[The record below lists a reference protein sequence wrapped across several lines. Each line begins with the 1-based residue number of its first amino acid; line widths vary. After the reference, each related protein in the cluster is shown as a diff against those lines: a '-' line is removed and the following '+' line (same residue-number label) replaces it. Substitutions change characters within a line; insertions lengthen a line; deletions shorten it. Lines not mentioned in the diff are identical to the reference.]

1 MILVTGGSGY
11 VGSHIVRR
19 LAKAAKPVRAL
30 VRDRSRAERE
40 GRLHR
45 LPVEWLVGDVL
56 RPDTLSPAMAGVK
69 SVVHTVAIAIEK
81 GSHSY
86 EEVNFQGTVNV
97 VEAAKTAGVN
107 RFILLSQL
115 GASAD
120 LPYRF
125 LASKGR
131 AEDYVSASGLE
142 WTALRPAVI
151 WGPEDEFANS
161 FAKLLP
167 FSPLI
172 FPIVGGEESRF
183 QPVWIEDVVSCVVQA
198 LGNPATIGK
207 RYELG
212 GPEVLS
218 LEQIER
224 RTLQGIGAKR
234 LMVRFPM
241 PLLRAA
247 VALMEAVLPAPPVTG
262 GLLELLAVSNVTDRN
277 SLGEFVVQP
286 RAFTAQAAA
295 EYMRSFRARDTLAQ
309 FLGR

>member
-45 LPVEWLVGDVL
+45 LPVEWLDGDVL
-56 RPDTLSPAMAGVK
+56 QPGTLSPAMAGVK
-69 SVVHTVAIAIEK
+69 AVVHTVAIAIEK

-142 WTALRPAVI
+142 WTVFRPAVI

-212 GPEVLS
+212 GPEVLT

-241 PLLRAA
+241 PLLRAV
-247 VALMEAVLPAPPVTG
+247 VALMEAVLPAPPVTR

-277 SLGEFVVQP
+277 SLGEFVAQP

>member
-1 MILVTGGSGY
+1 M
-11 VGSHIVRR
+11 RR

-56 RPDTLSPAMAGVK
+56 QPDTLSPAMAGVK

-142 WTALRPAVI
+142 WTVFRPAVI

-224 RTLQGIGAKR
+224 RTLQALGAKR

>member
-19 LAKAAKPVRAL
+19 LAKAGKPVRAL
-30 VRDRSRAERE
+30 VRDRSRVERE
-40 GRLHR
+40 GRLKR
-45 LPVEWLVGDVL
+45 LPVDWRVGDVL
-56 RPDTLSPAMAGVK
+56 QPDTLAPAMQGAQA
-69 SVVHTVAIAIEK
+69 VVHTVAIAVEK
-81 GSHSY
+81 GHHSY

-97 VEAAKTAGVN
+97 VEAAKAAGVR
-107 RFILLSQL
+107 RFIFLSQL

-131 AEDYVSASGLE
+131 AEDYVAASGLE
-142 WTALRPAVI
+142 WTAFRPAVI
-151 WGPEDEFANS
+151 WGPEDKFANS

-172 FPIVGGEESRF
+172 FPIVGGERSRF

-198 LGNPATIGK
+198 VGNPATAGK
-207 RYELG
+207 IFELG
-212 GPEVLS
+212 GPEVLT

-224 RTLQGIGAKR
+224 RTLQALGARR

-241 PLLRAA
+241 PVLRAV
-247 VALMEAVLPAPPVTG
+247 VALMEAVLPAPPVTR
-262 GLLELLAVSNVTDRN
+262 GLLELLAVSNVTDQN
-277 SLGEFVVQP
+277 SLGEFVAEP